1 MRITGRT
8 NNVNIDE
15 MLRVMV
21 EKGASD
27 LHLRVPSSPVI
38 RIDGH
43 LMPLDG
49 LTAITSQDVE
59 EALEN
64 ITTETQRETFHEELE
79 LDLAYSIHGLA
90 RFRVNASLQR
100 GTINLAFRKIPVQI
114 PTIDELGLPDVCK
127 TLVLKPKGLVLVTGP
142 TGSGKSTTLAAM
154 IDHLNKNET
163 RHVITIEDPIEY
175 LHSNDKCIIAQ
186 RELGDDTRSFASAL
200 KHVLRQD
207 PDVILVGE
215 MRDLES
221 IATAVTAA
229 ETGHLVLSTLHTPN
243 APQTIDRIIDVFP
256 PHQQTQIRTQLA
268 LALEGVLS
276 QILLPKASGS
286 GRVAVFEVMLATDA
300 IRNLIREGKSEQIP
314 TYIQT
319 SGQCGMNTMDQRL
332 DDLSRSGVIAWEE
345 ASVRM
350 SRSYKHPAEVDRQGA
365 SPGGPSVKYRGFEKR

>member
-1 MRITGRT
+1 MRITVRT
-8 NNVNIDE
+8 NNMNIDE

-27 LHLRVPSSPVI
+27 LHLRVPSPPTI
-38 RIDGH
+38 RVDGH

-49 LTAITSQDVE
+49 FSAITPQDVE
-59 EALEN
+59 EALGS
-64 ITTETQRETFHEELE
+64 IATDTQRETFHEELE
-79 LDLAYSIHGLA
+79 LDLAYSIQGLS
-90 RFRVNASLQR
+90 RFRVNAALQR
-100 GTINLAFRKIPVQI
+100 GTINLAFRQIPVRI

-127 TLVLKPKGLVLVTGP
+127 TLVLKPTGLVLVTGP

-154 IDHLNKNET
+154 IDHLNKNDT
-163 RHVITIEDPIEY
+163 RNVITVEDPIEY

-186 RELGDDTRSFASAL
+186 RELGGDTRSFASAL

-207 PDVILVGE
+207 PDVVLVGE

-221 IATAVTAA
+221 ISTAITAA

-256 PHQQTQIRTQLA
+256 PYQQTQIRTQLA

-276 QILLPKASGS
+276 QILLPRANGG

-300 IRNLIREGKSEQIP
+300 IRNLIREGRTEQIP
-314 TYIQT
+314 TYLQT
-319 SGQCGMNTMDQRL
+319 SGQYGMNTMDQHL
-332 DDLSRSGVIAWEE
+332 DDLSRSGVITLEE
-345 ASVRM
+345 ASIRAN
-350 SRSYKHPAEVDRQGA
+350 RSYKHPAETDRQGA
-365 SPGGPSVKYRGFEKR
+365 SPGAASVKYRGFEKR